1 MVISRFLCVVCS
13 MHLCY
18 NLISSHFC
26 VYFKK
31 IKIKIQRAFICQFQD
46 IYASKDFFFLI
57 YKLFSNTNHVLIL
70 QILCPCF
77 FQLQIL
83 TYLDCSGGGFNRF
96 EKCIVNL
103 EFSDS
108 IYHTIECGLV

>member
-1 MVISRFLCVVCS
+1 MSISRYLC
-13 MHLCY
+13 L
-18 NLISSHFC
+18 
-26 VYFKK
+26 K
-31 IKIKIQRAFICQFQD
+31 R
-46 IYASKDFFFLI
+46 FFFLI

-108 IYHTIECGLV
+108 IYHTIECGLVWQSYDTTSLIIKKK